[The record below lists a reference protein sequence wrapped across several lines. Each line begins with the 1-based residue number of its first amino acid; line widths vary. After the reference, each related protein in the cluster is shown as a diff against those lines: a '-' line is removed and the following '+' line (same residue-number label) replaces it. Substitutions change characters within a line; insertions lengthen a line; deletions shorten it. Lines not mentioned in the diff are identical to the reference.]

1 MADDRPSLEMPSFS
15 LRRRRKVADDEATP
29 PREVETPATAVVQ
42 PRAVPEPGPGPGP
55 GPGRLPTAQVS
66 GLPAAALT
74 GVAVGGLAVLLAWLA
89 GVGCEAVRGTSACGG
104 GPGLLIL
111 LVVLAVLTW
120 AGSLLLRVLGVPHA
134 GSTSLLAVGVLAVL
148 VLVFLLGS
156 LDEGWALVAVPVASA
171 ISYAASWWVTAAV
184 SDDDPA
190 AGTSARSSSY
200 DVR

>member
-1 MADDRPSLEMPSFS
+1 MADDRPPLEMPSFS
-15 LRRRRKVADDEATP
+15 LRRRGRVADDEDAATSADRATATP
-29 PREVETPATAVVQ
+29 DAAVVQ
-42 PRAVPEPGPGPGP
+42 PPPEPEPGPR
-55 GPGRLPTAQVS
+55 RLPTVQVRS
-66 GLPAAALT
+66 LPAASLT

-111 LVVLAVLTW
+111 LLVLVVLTW

-134 GSTSLLAVGVLAVL
+134 GSTSLLAVGILAVL

-156 LDEGWALVAVPVASA
+156 LDEWWAIVAVPVASA
-171 ISYAASWWVTAAV
+171 ISYAASWWVTGAV
-184 SDDDPA
+184 GDDDPA
-190 AGTSARSSSY
+190 AGTSARASSY

>member
-1 MADDRPSLEMPSFS
+1 M
-15 LRRRRKVADDEATP
+15 
-29 PREVETPATAVVQ
+29 
-42 PRAVPEPGPGPGP
+42 
-55 GPGRLPTAQVS
+55 QVS
-66 GLPAAALT
+66 GLPAASLT
-74 GVAVGGLAVLLAWLA
+74 GVAVGGLAVLLAWVA

-171 ISYAASWWVTAAV
+171 ISYAASRWVTAAA

>member
-1 MADDRPSLEMPSFS
+1 MADDRPPLEMPSFS

-42 PRAVPEPGPGPGP
+42 PLTVPEPEPGPR
-55 GPGRLPTAQVS
+55 RLPTVQVS

-111 LVVLAVLTW
+111 LVVLVC
-120 AGSLLLRVLGVPHA
+120 
-134 GSTSLLAVGVLAVL
+134 
-148 VLVFLLGS
+148 
-156 LDEGWALVAVPVASA
+156 
-171 ISYAASWWVTAAV
+171 
-184 SDDDPA
+184 
-190 AGTSARSSSY
+190 
-200 DVR
+200 

>member
-1 MADDRPSLEMPSFS
+1 MADDRPPLEMPSFS
-15 LRRRRKVADDEATP
+15 LRRRRKVADDEGTATGADRATATP
-29 PREVETPATAVVQ
+29 DTAVVQ
-42 PRAVPEPGPGPGP
+42 PPPEPEPSPR
-55 GPGRLPTAQVS
+55 RLPTVQVRS
-66 GLPAAALT
+66 LPAASLT

-111 LVVLAVLTW
+111 LVVLVVLTW

-134 GSTSLLAVGVLAVL
+134 GSTSLLAVGILAVL

-156 LDEGWALVAVPVASA
+156 LDERWAIVAVPVASA
-171 ISYAASWWVTAAV
+171 ISYAASWWVTGAV
-184 SDDDPA
+184 GDDDPA
-190 AGTSARSSSY
+190 AGASARSSSY

>member
-1 MADDRPSLEMPSFS
+1 MWHCALMADDRPPLEMPSFS
-15 LRRRRKVADDEATP
+15 LRRRRKVADDDATP
-29 PREVETPATAVVQ
+29 THVVEPPPPVVVQ
-42 PRAVPEPGPGPGP
+42 PAPASERAPR
-55 GPGRLPTAQVS
+55 RLPAVQVS

-111 LVVLAVLTW
+111 LVVLAALVW
-120 AGSLLLRVLGVPHA
+120 AGSLLLRVLGVPHP
-134 GSTSLLAVGVLAVL
+134 GSTSLLAVGILAVL

-156 LDEGWALVAVPVASA
+156 LDEAWALVAVPVASA
-171 ISYAASWWVTAAV
+171 ISYAVSWWVTAAV
-184 SDDDPA
+184 GDDPA
-190 AGTSARSSSY
+190 AGTSPRASSY

>member
-1 MADDRPSLEMPSFS
+1 MADDRPPLEMPSFS
-15 LRRRRKVADDEATP
+15 LRRRRKVADDEDTP
-29 PREVETPATAVVQ
+29 PREVETPAPAVVQ
-42 PRAVPEPGPGPGP
+42 PPPAPEPRPGPR
-55 GPGRLPTAQVS
+55 RLPSVQVS
-66 GLPAAALT
+66 GLPAASLT

-111 LVVLAVLTW
+111 LVVLVVLTW

-134 GSTSLLAVGVLAVL
+134 GSTSLLAVGILAVL

>member
-1 MADDRPSLEMPSFS
+1 MADDRPPLEMPSFS
-15 LRRRRKVADDEATP
+15 LRRRRKVADDEDTATSLPCDRDAGHCGRPAPAGAGARTRP
-29 PREVETPATAVVQ
+29 PEAPDGA
-42 PRAVPEPGPGPGP
+42 
-55 GPGRLPTAQVS
+55 GR
-66 GLPAAALT
+66 GLPAASLT

-111 LVVLAVLTW
+111 LVVLVVLTW

-134 GSTSLLAVGVLAVL
+134 GSTSLLAVGILAVL

-156 LDEGWALVAVPVASA
+156 LDEWWAIVAVPVASA
-171 ISYAASWWVTAAV
+171 ISYAASWWVTGAV
-184 SDDDPA
+184 GDDDPA
-190 AGTSARSSSY
+190 AGTSARASSY

>member
-1 MADDRPSLEMPSFS
+1 MADDRPPLEMPSFS
-15 LRRRRKVADDEATP
+15 LRRRRKVADDEDTP
-29 PREVETPATAVVQ
+29 TRALETPATAVVQ
-42 PRAVPEPGPGPGP
+42 PPAEPEPGPGPR
-55 GPGRLPTAQVS
+55 RLPSVQVS

-89 GVGCEAVRGTSACGG
+89 GVGCETVRGTSACGG

-134 GSTSLLAVGVLAVL
+134 GSTSLLAVGILAVL

-171 ISYAASWWVTAAV
+171 ISYAASWWVTGAV
-184 SDDDPA
+184 GDDDPA